1 MPSKFSRSTRQKL
14 APIALAA
21 IFLLTSCG
29 NRVSPAPKPQLPS
42 PFEFLGSWGMKGQGP
57 GQLDAPVSFAA
68 DVLGNVLFADPADTF
83 IHKFQ
88 ANGTPLLSFQ
98 EPRVRRAAGIAVD
111 SGGAIYVASA
121 QQGIIFL
128 FIPDGTFLETWPG
141 PAARHFA
148 GPLGFSIDDQGDL
161 YAPDPTKSRIVKLS
175 NRGHLLK
182 AWPAPQKAATPG
194 EKPSWVCAEPDK
206 FVYVAYFATG
216 RIEKFLSDGSWVNT
230 WQTSGAP
237 SEDSASISGFAVA
250 GDFVFTMAPASSSLR
265 VWTSD
270 GQHKLDADLG
280 ASTGKIAAPQLAVT
294 PRSELLVFDPAA
306 PKVYRF
312 RMHLAGQEPL

>member
-1 MPSKFSRSTRQKL
+1 
-14 APIALAA
+14 
-21 IFLLTSCG
+21 
-29 NRVSPAPKPQLPS
+29 
-42 PFEFLGSWGMKGQGP
+42 MKGQGP
-57 GQLDAPVSFAA
+57 GQLDAPVSLAA

-83 IHKFQ
+83 IHKFE

-121 QQGIIFL
+121 QQGAIFL
-128 FIPDGTFLETWPG
+128 FVPDGTFLESWRG
-141 PAARHFA
+141 PAARHFS

-161 YAPDPTKSRIVKLS
+161 YAPDPSKSRIVKLS
-175 NRGHLLK
+175 NHGHLLK
-182 AWPAPQKAATPG
+182 TWPAPQKAATPD

-216 RIEKFLSDGSWVNT
+216 RIEKFLSDGSWVNN
-230 WQTSGAP
+230 WQTAGAP
-237 SEDSASISGFAVA
+237 STDSAAISGFAVA
-250 GDFVFTMAPASSSLR
+250 GDFVFTMAPASSTLR

-270 GQHKLDADLG
+270 GQHKLDADLV
-280 ASTGKIAAPQLAVT
+280 ASAGKIAAPQLAVT